1 MDIDGE
7 TVKGEVKMKKK
18 KMFVT
23 KVKALWKFTARK
35 RNLFDIEYF
44 SRISPKEANLN
55 SRNKFIL
62 RALSA

>member
-23 KVKALWKFTARK
+23 KVKGR
-35 RNLFDIEYF
+35 DV
-44 SRISPKEANLN
+44 SCG
-55 SRNKFIL
+55 
-62 RALSA
+62 